1 MHCALPALALLPE
14 RMVMREAVSQPFE
27 LVLDCVSTSAAFEL
41 KLLIGEQVSLS
52 LLQPDGIHKP
62 WHGYVFEAAQLGSD
76 GGLARYR
83 LVMRPWLSFLAY
95 RRDAY
100 VFQDKTALQIIEDV
114 FADYPQA
121 KYRVDVTDEL
131 RVRSLCSQFR
141 ESDLEFVARLLA
153 EEGLSYHFEHDA
165 DGDVASASGALHT
178 LVITDR
184 HAQRPDLGNA
194 RFTTQHATANVAGQR
209 DAVTAFA
216 TRRSLQA
223 NAVALGSWNYRQ
235 LAGTSSEL
243 SSALSL
249 GDIPTLEIYD
259 GAGAYRYQD
268 PAHAERAAELALA
281 ALELDVKRF
290 EGQGSTRHFEAG
302 RTFSL
307 IDHPLYGANTTAFD
321 DLSALLA
328 SHQRADNQFTLLAV
342 EHHAT
347 NNLGAEAAQLLG
359 ATDLERGTYKNH
371 FHASLAAAPVVP
383 RFVRKPTAPGAQTA
397 IVVGL
402 AGEPLTTAS
411 RCSSPGSAAPRR
423 WPAVSRTKAHRTPK
437 AMPPATSAAAPGC
450 AWPAPLPGRTGGSPR
465 ASAPR
470 CWWTSSRAMSTAPS
484 SWARSTT
491 VRPRLLKF
499 D

>member
-1 MHCALPALALLPE
+1 MPALALLPE

-184 HAQRPDLGNA
+184 HAQRPHQPL
-194 RFTTQHATANVAGQR
+194 
-209 DAVTAFA
+209 
-216 TRRSLQA
+216 RR
-223 NAVALGSWNYRQ
+223 R
-235 LAGTSSEL
+235 
-243 SSALSL
+243 
-249 GDIPTLEIYD
+249 P
-259 GAGAYRYQD
+259 
-268 PAHAERAAELALA
+268 
-281 ALELDVKRF
+281 
-290 EGQGSTRHFEAG
+290 
-302 RTFSL
+302 
-307 IDHPLYGANTTAFD
+307 
-321 DLSALLA
+321 
-328 SHQRADNQFTLLAV
+328 
-342 EHHAT
+342 
-347 NNLGAEAAQLLG
+347 
-359 ATDLERGTYKNH
+359 
-371 FHASLAAAPVVP
+371 
-383 RFVRKPTAPGAQTA
+383 
-397 IVVGL
+397 
-402 AGEPLTTAS
+402 
-411 RCSSPGSAAPRR
+411 
-423 WPAVSRTKAHRTPK
+423 HR
-437 AMPPATSAAAPGC
+437 
-450 AWPAPLPGRTGGSPR
+450 
-465 ASAPR
+465 
-470 CWWTSSRAMSTAPS
+470 
-484 SWARSTT
+484 
-491 VRPRLLKF
+491 
-499 D
+499 